1 MSVVIPLMYRVLVV
15 SLLSAIAAFLLLLG
29 VAVFDPS
36 PDTTTLN
43 SDLGRV
49 REQIEDARREDERF
63 SGGAIK
69 ALIQLRL
76 NILHHTEA
84 LLEQKKSAL
93 LHRVWMHYT
102 VDGRPVAVA
111 SSADLNDIVAEI
123 EQAEEKVKRSTVN
136 AEQYSG
142 GLIQGIALMTA
153 ETDRMSVAQLKLKF
167 YSAKYGVPVFS
178 GALEQK
184 PKPSAPGR
192 IVGDKNAF

>member
-1 MSVVIPLMYRVLVV
+1 MYRVLVV
-15 SLLSAIAAFLLLLG
+15 SLLTAIVGLLLILV
-29 VAVFDPS
+29 VAVFNPS
-36 PDTTTLN
+36 PDTTSLN

-49 REQIEDARREDERF
+49 REQIEDARRQDEKF

-76 NILHHTEA
+76 NMLHHTEA

-93 LHRVWMHYT
+93 LRRVWMHYT
-102 VDGRPVAVA
+102 VNGHPVAVA
-111 SSADLNDIVAEI
+111 SNADLDDIIVEI
-123 EQAEEKVKRSTVN
+123 EQAEEKLKRSTLN

-142 GLIQGIALMTA
+142 GLIQVMALMTA
-153 ETDRMSVAQLKLKF
+153 ETDRMSVAQLRLKF
-167 YSAKYGVPVFS
+167 YSAKYGPPIFS

-192 IVGDKNAF
+192 IVGDKDAF